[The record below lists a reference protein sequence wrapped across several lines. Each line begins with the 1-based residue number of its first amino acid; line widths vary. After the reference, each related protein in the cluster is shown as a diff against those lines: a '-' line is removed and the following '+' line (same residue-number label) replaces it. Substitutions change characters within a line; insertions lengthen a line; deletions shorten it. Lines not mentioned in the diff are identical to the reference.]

1 MFIQE
6 LSSQIELKQDNT
18 KQKQKH
24 LLAYGD
30 PEQVEVPLLHMFTSH
45 SFSTGEIVTEELI
58 LFGFGELDSRMLWM
72 ELEHNE
78 EEMG

>member
-1 MFIQE
+1 
-6 LSSQIELKQDNT
+6 
-18 KQKQKH
+18 
-24 LLAYGD
+24 
-30 PEQVEVPLLHMFTSH
+30 MFTSH

-78 EEMG
+78 EEKKFI